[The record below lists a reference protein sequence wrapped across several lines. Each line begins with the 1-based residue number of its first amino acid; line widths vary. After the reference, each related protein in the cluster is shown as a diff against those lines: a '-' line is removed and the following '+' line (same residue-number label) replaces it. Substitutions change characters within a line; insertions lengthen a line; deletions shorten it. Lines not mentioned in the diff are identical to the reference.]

1 MGKKS
6 KTYVNLV
13 GSSTGPGRK
22 RKITAKVKGRRKSAA
37 TTKRSRGK
45 ARSGR

>member
-13 GSSTGPGRK
+13 GSSIGPGRK
-22 RKITAKVKGRRKSAA
+22 RKIAAKKGRKANAA

-45 ARSGR
+45 SRNPR